1 MKNTLK
7 IFAILLILTN
17 YSCKVKQLVQTPT
30 EATKLKT
37 NEQQFI
43 NKPLKI
49 LLKEIKPEIKNV
61 LGTIGDPSYFAFNF
75 ISREEIKQK
84 VLGRKRINLYVYVKE
99 PLDWDFTKRPKGK
112 EYLWSKEDVEKYE
125 NLTIISI
132 KVIERVEE

>member
-17 YSCKVKQLVQTPT
+17 HGCKAQQLVQTPND
-30 EATKLKT
+30 ANKLKT

-84 VLGRKRINLYVYVKE
+84 VLGRKRINLYIYVKE
-99 PLDWDFTKRPKGK
+99 PLDWDFNKRPKGK

-125 NLTIISI
+125 NLTVINI

>member
-125 NLTIISI
+125 NLTIIS
-132 KVIERVEE
+132 